1 MKKNWKYMV
10 TLLLVVHVTLTQA
23 QDWHLDL
30 NQAQIEAQE
39 TGKKIILVFSG
50 SDWCA
55 PCIKLEKEIW
65 ESAEFQA
72 YAKENYVM
80 LRADFP
86 RKKANQLPEAQA
98 RKNGELAEKYNSKGF
113 FPLVVV
119 LDDHGQVMGETGY
132 KKMSPQEYIGH
143 LNSF

>member
-1 MKKNWKYMV
+1 M
-10 TLLLVVHVTLTQA
+10 
-23 QDWHLDL
+23 
-30 NQAQIEAQE
+30 
-39 TGKKIILVFSG
+39 VFSG